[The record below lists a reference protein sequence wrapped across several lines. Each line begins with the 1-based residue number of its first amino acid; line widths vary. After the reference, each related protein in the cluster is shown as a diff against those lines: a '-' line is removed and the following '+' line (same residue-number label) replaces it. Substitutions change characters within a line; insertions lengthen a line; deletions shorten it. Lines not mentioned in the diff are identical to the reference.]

1 MITMMKKKYSSKIGL
16 EIAIPLSLILGIVL
30 FLSIYEKP
38 SWLGLVLLAP
48 LILMIIYLFK
58 NTDYTIDGESLI
70 IRCGFLYH
78 KTILIQNI
86 RKITETNN
94 PMSSPATS
102 LDRLEILDHEHQAIL
117 ISPQQKEAFIEQ
129 IHSINPNI
137 VIKRKSK

>member
-1 MITMMKKKYSSKIGL
+1 MKKKYASKIGL
-16 EIAIPLSLILGIVL
+16 EIAIPLFLVLGIVL

-38 SWLGLVLLAP
+38 SWLGVALLAP
-48 LILMIIYLFK
+48 IILMIIYLFK

-102 LDRLEILDHEHQAIL
+102 LDRLEIVDHEHRAVL
-117 ISPQQKEAFIEQ
+117 ISPLQKEAFLEQ
-129 IHSINPNI
+129 ILGINPNI